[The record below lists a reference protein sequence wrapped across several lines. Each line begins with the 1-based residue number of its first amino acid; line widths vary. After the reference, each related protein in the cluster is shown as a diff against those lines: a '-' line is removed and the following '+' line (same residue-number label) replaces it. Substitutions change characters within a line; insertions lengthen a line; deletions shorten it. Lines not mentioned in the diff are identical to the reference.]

1 MRYSR
6 CKWEFQRLSNTQPT
20 NNTRS
25 KRKWDPNLVS
35 LTHDHPVTE
44 TNNMLIH
51 RNILLIEMEFRIYTQ
66 LGLKSYNLQVLS
78 TVFSDYEP
86 VVALAQ
92 IKEESAMNIQRMYI
106 TDYLKRL
113 DIKRSVC

>member
-1 MRYSR
+1 MKYSR

-20 NNTRS
+20 NNNRS
-25 KRKWDPNLVS
+25 KRKWDPKLVS
-35 LTHDHPVTE
+35 LTHDDHSGTE

-51 RNILLIEMEFRIYTQ
+51 RNILLIEMEFRIHTQ

-86 VVALAQ
+86 VVALVQ
-92 IKEESAMNIQRMYI
+92 I
-106 TDYLKRL
+106 
-113 DIKRSVC
+113 